1 MSVLNNN
8 KDFAVFA
15 IIEKIDGGI
24 PLIMKKGDFFGGEKW
39 KLPGGRPEKTN
50 DSKREALKR
59 KVFRK
64 IKIVVI
70 PEEVIFKK
78 TIFKEKRVEH
88 DFIVMR
94 AEYSYGDPIAIKREI
109 KKVKLFSRT
118 EIENMIVNSEILE
131 NHAAALEKFFK

>member
-1 MSVLNNN
+1 
-8 KDFAVFA
+8 
-15 IIEKIDGGI
+15 
-24 PLIMKKGDFFGGEKW
+24 
-39 KLPGGRPEKTN
+39 GRPIKTN

-70 PEEVIFKK
+70 PGEVIFKK
-78 TIFKEKRVEH
+78 TISKEKSVGH

-94 AEYSYGDPIAIKREI
+94 AEYSYGDPIAIKSEI
-109 KKVKLFSRT
+109 KKAKLFSRM

-131 NHAAALEKFFK
+131 NHAAALKKFFEFENI